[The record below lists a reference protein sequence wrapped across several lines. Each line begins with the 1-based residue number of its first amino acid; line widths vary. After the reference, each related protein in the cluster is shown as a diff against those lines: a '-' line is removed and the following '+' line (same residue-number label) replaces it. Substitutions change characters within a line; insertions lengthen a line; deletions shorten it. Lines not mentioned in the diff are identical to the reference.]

1 MHALNISDKCVVLP
15 GVELPIKEKT
25 RVPGNYRFLD
35 YYAKDD
41 ISVT

>member
-1 MHALNISDKCVVLP
+1 MLNISNKSYRITGNRIIDW
-15 GVELPIKEKT
+15 EKI
-25 RVPGNYRFLD
+25 RVPGNYRFLN